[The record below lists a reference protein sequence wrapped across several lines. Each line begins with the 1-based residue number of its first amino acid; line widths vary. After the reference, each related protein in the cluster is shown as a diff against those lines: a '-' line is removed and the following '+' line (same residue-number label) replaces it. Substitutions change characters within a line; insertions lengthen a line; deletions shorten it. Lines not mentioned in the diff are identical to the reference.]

1 MTCATRLADYLR
13 RQPDNLALAKVRA
26 GKPLTAA
33 DLDSL
38 EELLARSGAGGPE
51 DIQRA
56 VENAKGLGRFIRSLV
71 GLDQQAVNAKF
82 AEFLDGTTAT
92 ANQIDFI
99 GVVVSYLT
107 RHGAMEPAQ
116 LYDPPFTDNAPKG
129 PDEFFPPTQMAQ
141 LIEIIRS
148 INASADV
155 QTA

>member
-1 MTCATRLADYLR
+1 MRT
-13 RQPDNLALAKVRA
+13 

-51 DIQRA
+51 DIRRA

-71 GLDQQAVNAKF
+71 ALDQQAVNAKF

-141 LIEIIRS
+141 LVEIIRS
-148 INASADV
+148 INASADI

>member
-1 MTCATRLADYLR
+1 M
-13 RQPDNLALAKVRA
+13 
-26 GKPLTAA
+26 
-33 DLDSL
+33 
-38 EELLARSGAGGPE
+38 ARSGAGGPE

-82 AEFLDGTTAT
+82 AQFLDGTTAA

-99 GVVVSYLT
+99 GLVVSYLT
-107 RHGAMEPAQ
+107 KHGAMEPAQ